1 MDRGTVSYTS
11 KVSVAGSDEKLP
23 VLGVSTKMG
32 MEPIKARR
40 CFSRAVNRGVQLLDT
55 AYSDMCEQELAK
67 VLNLCWRRGDTR
79 NEFFIITKLPLV
91 GMKWNM
97 VSRFLDI
104 SLKNLGLNY
113 VDAFLMEAPVGLQYI
128 NDTEVRPVDE
138 KGNCLL
144 DMTTDLLEIWRHME
158 ILLTSGRARMIGV
171 SNFNI
176 EQVEC
181 LINKA
186 RIPPAIAQLDINAYN
201 MRSIERRL
209 LSDLGVSVMAVYV
222 TGNPLLDDSDKLP
235 VLRKHPKVK
244 EIARNHN
251 VNSVCVL
258 IKYLIQQHIVSLV
271 KFTSVDE
278 LDKTFETID
287 SFTLTAADIGM
298 LHSLDQGGD
307 LRLRDFVD
315 YKGCQNHPEFPF
327 SYDAR
332 HPDVN
337 PGKWKRSR
345 NLLGTPPRYDFLDP
359 NCPFPINEYDYR
371 RLPSH
376 PPQPYVTSSKT
387 PLSITEEN
395 TPNVSSLKRPF
406 CLIEGEAKNQ
416 EAHKKQN
423 EKVTIQRSVCNLVSL
438 VHEESPSQGTNMTPN
453 IHLGQRDEADNTLP
467 KIWAK
472 GYISLTLTTEKGL
485 FKDVPTH
492 FSGEFQVPLKPE
504 GSVKKDMPEETDYE
518 DEHIGTEAVKGNHPL
533 PNRIPSPRIPST
545 ALAQRRSQAVTGQF
559 RKETRHRMC
568 REDEIPYQPYTKKCG
583 CECPGCNKKNPASGN
598 KKRQ

>member
-1 MDRGTVSYTS
+1 MDRGAVSYTS
-11 KVSVAGSDEKLP
+11 KVSVMGLDEKLP
-23 VLGVSTKMG
+23 VLGISTKMG
-32 MEPIKARR
+32 MEPLKARR

-55 AYSDMCEQELAK
+55 AYSDRCEQELAK
-67 VLNLCWRRGDTR
+67 VLSLCWRRGDAR

-97 VSRFLDI
+97 VGRFLDM
-104 SLKNLGLNY
+104 SLKNLGLSY
-113 VDAFLMEAPVGLQYI
+113 VDAFLMEAPVGLEYI
-128 NDTEVRPVDE
+128 NDTEVCPVDE

-158 ILLTSGRARMIGV
+158 VLLTSGRTRMIGV
-171 SNFNI
+171 CNFNI

-181 LINKA
+181 LINRA

-201 MRSIERRL
+201 MRSIERRQL
-209 LSDLGVSVMAVYV
+209 DDLGVSVMAVYV

-235 VLRKHPKVK
+235 ILRKHPKVK

-251 VNSVCVL
+251 VNPVSVL
-258 IKYLIQQHIVSLV
+258 IKYLIQQRIVSLV

-278 LDKTFETID
+278 LDKTLETID
-287 SFTLTAADIGM
+287 SFTLTAADM
-298 LHSLDQGGD
+298 STLHSLDQGGD
-307 LRLRDFVD
+307 LRLRDFVE

-345 NLLGTPPRYDFLDP
+345 TLLGTPPRYDYLDS

-371 RLPSH
+371 RLPSRPPH
-376 PPQPYVTSSKT
+376 PYITRSKRS
-387 PLSITEEN
+387 LSITEEN
-395 TPNVSSLKRPF
+395 APNVSSPKRQF
-406 CLIEGEAKNQ
+406 SLTKREAKNQ
-416 EAHKKQN
+416 AQKKQS
-423 EKVTIQRSVCNLVSL
+423 EKVTIQQSACKVVSL
-438 VHEESPSQGTNMTPN
+438 VHEESPSQGTNATLN
-453 IHLGQRDEADNTLP
+453 IHLGQKDEADNTLP
-467 KIWAK
+467 KIWAT
-472 GYISLTLTTEKGL
+472 GHISLTLTAESGL
-485 FKDVPTH
+485 LKDVPTN

-504 GSVKKDMPEETDYE
+504 GNVKKDIPEEADC
-518 DEHIGTEAVKGNHPL
+518 DEEHRSTEAIKENHPL
-533 PNRIPSPRIPST
+533 PPRIPSPRIPST

-568 REDEIPYQPYTKKCG
+568 REDETPYQPYTKKCG
-583 CECPGCNKKNPASGN
+583 YECPTCDKKSPSSGN
-598 KKRQ
+598 KKRP